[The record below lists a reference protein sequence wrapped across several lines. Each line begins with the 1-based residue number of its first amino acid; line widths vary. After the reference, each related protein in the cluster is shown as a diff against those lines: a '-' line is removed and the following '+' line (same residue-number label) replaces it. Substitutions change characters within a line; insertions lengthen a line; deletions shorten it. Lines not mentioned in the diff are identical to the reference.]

1 MLLKYAGPGL
11 VFRSALVMCKLL
23 DSFCFF
29 ARRFDVS
36 WRKGEDAEYMLF
48 EGYAIACAK
57 IAPESDSCG
66 VSWMS

>member
-1 MLLKYAGPGL
+1 MAGKQRQAEAMLSTCFLK
-11 VFRSALVMCKLL
+11 
-23 DSFCFF
+23 
-29 ARRFDVS
+29 
-36 WRKGEDAEYMLF
+36 DAEYMLF